1 MKIYKL
7 FLIIFVFTIL
17 VGCENSSKNENQ
29 PTNVETTIN
38 QEAIENNTEQN
49 TQNSSEIVSEQIT
62 TQAKEE
68 IQNPVEGGELALS
81 MRMPKTLNPLVNE
94 DITVDN
100 ILKLIF
106 EPLFTIDSETL
117 KPIPNIA
124 SDYSI
129 EEGGKTVSITI
140 RDDIY
145 WHDGKQLTA
154 KDVIFSLDTIRATE
168 NSLYKS
174 ALNNV
179 ASYSNKGN
187 KVIINYTEPYSF
199 FMYKLCFPI
208 IASHYYKNNLEIENR
223 K

>member
-1 MKIYKL
+1 
-7 FLIIFVFTIL
+7 
-17 VGCENSSKNENQ
+17 
-29 PTNVETTIN
+29 
-38 QEAIENNTEQN
+38 
-49 TQNSSEIVSEQIT
+49 
-62 TQAKEE
+62 
-68 IQNPVEGGELALS
+68 

-140 RDDIY
+140 RDYIY

-199 FMYKLCFPI
+199 FMYNLCFPI
-208 IASHYYKNNLEIENR
+208 IPSHYYKNNLELWTDYTTYATEMMTFYIIQVADGAFQAVGQKDNFEYSILYNDYNELISILENMKGIE